1 MPEITVS
8 DDLYKQL
15 RAESADNDLSDTLWK
30 MVGSYRRANNPEA
43 DTN

>member
-8 DDLYKQL
+8 EDLYRQI
-15 RAESADNDLSDTLWK
+15 ETECSDGDVDKTLWK

-43 DTN
+43 DTT